1 MLEVIIHCDTC
12 KRNCHSPC
20 HCSNNFGCK
29 IFTLSGYCKEC
40 GHHKSSHDIHS
51 TYKYVDETERDKID
65 NSEKI
70 QKERDRFLE
79 KYKEIINENYR
90 KKNLKENKERE
101 KNSLIKKKNQY
112 LSKKYNFNKD
122 KDILN
127 SNIKKIY
134 NEISLIIIEVIH
146 LKDKIYNNCLNKK
159 HFEIEIEYINTLLF
173 QIENIGENNQIN
185 ELKQIKRYNEIYLY
199 LKDISEFELK
209 AKGAKYFLDKIEN
222 LFY

>member
-1 MLEVIIHCDTC
+1 M
-12 KRNCHSPC
+12 
-20 HCSNNFGCK
+20 
-29 IFTLSGYCKEC
+29 
-40 GHHKSSHDIHS
+40 
-51 TYKYVDETERDKID
+51 
-65 NSEKI
+65 
-70 QKERDRFLE
+70 E

-112 LSKKYNFNKD
+112 LNKKYNFTKD

-159 HFEIEIEYINTLLF
+159 HFEIENEYINTLLF

-199 LKDISEFELK
+199 LKDISEYELK
-209 AKGAKYFLDKIEN
+209 AKGTKYFLDKIEN
-222 LFY
+222 LLY